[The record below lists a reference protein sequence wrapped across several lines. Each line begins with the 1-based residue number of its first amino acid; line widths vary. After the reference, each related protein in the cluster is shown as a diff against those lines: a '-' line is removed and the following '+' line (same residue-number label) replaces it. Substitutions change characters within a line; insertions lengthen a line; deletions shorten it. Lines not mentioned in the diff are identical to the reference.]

1 MMNDDDV
8 LTSDQYEVISS
19 VVKWFIYE
27 ILVLF
32 PKLKK
37 EEWNT
42 LLRNVV
48 LNNLTQAQAL
58 ILQDPRND
66 NARLAIKGLTAL
78 WNDPSKLNSYFTCT
92 LDKMHEAIT
101 TCIET
106 ITNGQDDDIVL
117 DEIRNH
123 KLSKKQ
129 QDETDF
135 NAFKIAYYKDFR
147 SKWWSNP
154 WSTMKMLI
162 EKGTIT
168 TMDEVRAYA
177 HEHPSRRTARII
189 KNLFPNDTTSDSSAD
204 LSGPKI

>member
-8 LTSDQYEVISS
+8 LTPHQYEVISS
-19 VVKWFIYE
+19 VAKWYIYD
-27 ILVLF
+27 ILLLF
-32 PKLKK
+32 PTLKK
-37 EEWNT
+37 EEWNA

-48 LNNLTQAQAL
+48 HDNLPPAQAL
-58 ILQDPRND
+58 ILQNPRNG
-66 NARLAIKGLTAL
+66 NARQAIKGLTAL
-78 WNDPSKLNSYFTCT
+78 WNNQSNFNSSFICT
-92 LDKMHEAIT
+92 SDKMHAAIT

-106 ITNGQDDDIVL
+106 ITNDQDDEIKL